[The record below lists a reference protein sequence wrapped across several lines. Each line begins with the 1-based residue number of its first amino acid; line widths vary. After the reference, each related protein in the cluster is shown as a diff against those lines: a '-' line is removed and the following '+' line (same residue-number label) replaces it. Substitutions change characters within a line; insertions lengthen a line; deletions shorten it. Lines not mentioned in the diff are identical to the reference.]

1 MPEQLY
7 SENYRINPIPFDASD
22 DRIQFYCSF
31 LSTWKPGFTGKSA
44 GGTHAVY
51 SLVLQGKYH
60 LYYKERKYTI
70 PEAHFTINRIPHPY
84 TKAVT
89 AGQFPLVRKSCML
102 YRNAFHDMISS
113 RLFPDAHTP
122 LPLRNPE
129 KVEKLMDSIHEHLGD
144 TGSVDETALAGL
156 FFQLL
161 HELRA
166 QQKKNQLPDSLNR
179 ALEFIA
185 RNLYDPGLSRERIAV
200 HCGVS
205 VRTLSR
211 LFHSELDTQPAQYI
225 LRLRLEQVRNMLAL
239 PRLSIK
245 EIAEQ
250 CGFRS
255 AGFLARQFRRHCR
268 MTPRAY
274 RDTVCRLP

>member
-1 MPEQLY
+1 MNFAP
-7 SENYRINPIPFDASD
+7 
-22 DRIQFYCSF
+22 
-31 LSTWKPGFTGKSA
+31 
-44 GGTHAVY
+44 
-51 SLVLQGKYH
+51 
-60 LYYKERKYTI
+60 
-70 PEAHFTINRIPHPY
+70 
-84 TKAVT
+84 
-89 AGQFPLVRKSCML
+89 
-102 YRNAFHDMISS
+102 S
-113 RLFPDAHTP
+113 R
-122 LPLRNPE
+122 
-129 KVEKLMDSIHEHLGD
+129 
-144 TGSVDETALAGL
+144 
-156 FFQLL
+156 
-161 HELRA
+161 
-166 QQKKNQLPDSLNR
+166 KKNQLPDSLNR

-274 RDTVCRLP
+274 RDTICRLP